1 MNQRPV
7 EPLRWWP
14 ATVILSG
21 AAVALMAL
29 WIPDMPNRQTVVFG
43 SLGTLAISVL
53 LLLIWFFAFSR
64 LPGRQRTSMAIGL
77 LLVGITLVA
86 TVRIRGSAAISSPS
100 FPGAGGGDWR
110 GRRGKSPRCPPRSN
124 RRLPAVPRTIE
135 ECFPPRPGSE
145 RLVQSAPARGL
156 APTRRPG
163 MVVLRY
169 RRNTRHYAG
178 QRGDQECVVSYD
190 LLTGKERWVSMDTA
204 RFESTV
210 AGVGPRATPTI
221 HGGRVFSYGALG
233 HLNCLDLETGRKI
246 WSRHPISE
254 NYSRPNMWGNSCS
267 PLIDAGAVIVSAGG
281 EDNNALVAYEAAT
294 GEVPRRGGNSRLG
307 YSSPTVVHLS
317 GKKQIL
323 IFNAGQLASHNAENG
338 HPLWTQP
345 WPVSRSAPRSRS
357 SCPVIACFS
366 RVGTDRKQ
374 AVPDQPIRAGTE
386 CVDTLGV
393 TTLEDEIHECG
404 RPRRIHLR
412 IGRRRCSSVS
422 TRNGNADG
430 NAAVTGTVRSS
441 SWETTSSCRPS
452 RASWPWLRPIR
463 RDTGSLRVTRLST
476 PKRGTI
482 RPSRPPTFSYAT
494 TAKPSALILDWK
506 TRRVSRQP
514 GRASPRV
521 RAVGNSRFGSGF
533 RLQCRYEIRAK
544 RYAGGRPTRDQ
555 TDSQDEA

>member
-7 EPLRWWP
+7 EPVRWWP

-86 TVRIRGSAAISSPS
+86 TVRIRGVS
-100 FPGAGGGDWR
+100 GDFVPILAWR
-110 GRRGKSPRCPPRSN
+110 WSGETYEGVVERARDARRGAIADYPQFLGPSRNASLPDLVLSDWSSRPPRE
-124 RRLPAVPRTIE
+124 VW
-135 ECFPPRPGSE
+135 
-145 RLVQSAPARGL
+145 
-156 APTRRPG
+156 RRPVG
-163 MVVLRY
+163 PGWSSFAIVG
-169 RRNTRHYAG
+169 THAITQE

-294 GEVPRRGGNSRLG
+294 GEVRWRGGNSRLG

-323 IFNAGQLASHNAENG
+323 IFNAGQLASHDAENG
-338 HPLWTQP
+338 NPLWTQP
-345 WPVSRSAPRSRS
+345 WPGATECTS
-357 SCPVIACFS
+357 
-366 RVGTDRKQ
+366 
-374 AVPDQPIRAGTE
+374 QPIVLPGNRVFLSSGYGIGSKLFQINQSEQEPSVSILWESPRLKTKFTNAVVHEGSIYGLDDGVLVCLDPETGKRRWKRGRYGHGQILLVGDHILVQAE
-386 CVDTLGV
+386 SGELALVAADPTGYRELARHPALDAKTWNYPAFAPPYLLVRNDREAICFDLG
-393 TTLEDEIHECG
+393 LEDAKG
-404 RPRRIHLR
+404 VA
-412 IGRRRCSSVS
+412 SSGKGL
-422 TRNGNADG
+422 T
-430 NAAVTGTVRSS
+430 TGT
-441 SWETTSSCRPS
+441 
-452 RASWPWLRPIR
+452 
-463 RDTGSLRVTRLST
+463 RL
-476 PKRGTI
+476 
-482 RPSRPPTFSYAT
+482 
-494 TAKPSALILDWK
+494 
-506 TRRVSRQP
+506 
-514 GRASPRV
+514 
-521 RAVGNSRFGSGF
+521 
-533 RLQCRYEIRAK
+533 
-544 RYAGGRPTRDQ
+544 
-555 TDSQDEA
+555 